1 MKKQKSI
8 LLQFQSHIPN
18 RGELDTRSLRVKK
31 DTQTFSWLMNS
42 RQGRNLVNL
51 SREVLG
57 LPSTGIVPSEK
68 VFLHLQDVGN
78 YPNISEYPKFNPKRL
93 NIFMSSILKS
103 LALSDRFKPSVES
116 LLIFGKPLGELPPA
130 VSASIVI
137 PNFQK
142 PKKELWIRVYPEATF
157 KDDVRAY
164 WHSVV
169 ILQQQLET
177 EKHTA
182 KWKIYSQ
189 VEKDSLTN
197 KAIYVRVYKDTVLE
211 DLNNSKFKSKLADAF
226 KKADLLTP
234 RFRRW
239 DYKKAIKF
247 LELETGKDSDWDKAE
262 KLYGDEKKRNSV
274 KKLRQKVRRKL

>member
-1 MKKQKSI
+1 MKKQKSL
-8 LLQFQSHIPN
+8 LLQFQSHLPTQ
-18 RGELDTRSLRVKK
+18 GELKTRTLRIKK
-31 DTQTFSWLMNS
+31 DEQTFSWLMDS

-51 SREVLG
+51 SREILG
-57 LPSTGIVPSEK
+57 LPPTGIAPNEK
-68 VFLHLQDVGN
+68 AFLHLHNISN
-78 YPNISEYPKFNPKRL
+78 YPKTSEYPKFNPKKL
-93 NIFMSSILKS
+93 NELASSILRS
-103 LALSDRFKPSVES
+103 RTLSDRFKPSIES
-116 LLIFGKPLGELPPA
+116 LLIFGKPLGELPPT
-130 VSASIVI
+130 VSAAIVI
-137 PNFQK
+137 PDFKK

-157 KDDVRAY
+157 KDDFRAY

-169 ILQQQLET
+169 MLQQQLEI

-189 VEKDSLTN
+189 VEKESHTN

-211 DLNNSKFKSKLADAF
+211 DLNNSKFKSELASAF

-234 RFRRW
+234 RFRKW

-274 KKLRQKVRRKL
+274 KKLRQKVHRKL

>member
-42 RQGRNLVNL
+42 RQGRNLVIL
-51 SREVLG
+51 SRDILG
-57 LPSTGIVPSEK
+57 LPPTGISPKEGT
-68 VFLHLQDVGN
+68 FLHLHDISN
-78 YPNISEYPKFNPKRL
+78 YPKTSEYPKFNPKKL
-93 NIFMSSILKS
+93 NELASSILRS
-103 LALSDRFKPSVES
+103 RTLSDRFKPSIES

-130 VSASIVI
+130 VNASIVV
-137 PNFQK
+137 PDFKK

-157 KDDVRAY
+157 KDDFRAY

-189 VEKDSLTN
+189 TEKESLTN

-211 DLNNSKFKSKLADAF
+211 DLNNSKFKSELASAF
-226 KKADLLTP
+226 KRADLLTP
-234 RFRRW
+234 RFRKW

>member
-1 MKKQKSI
+1 MKKQKSL
-8 LLQFQSHIPN
+8 LLQFQTHLPN
-18 RGELDTRSLRVKK
+18 RGELNTRNLRKNK
-31 DTQTFSWLMNS
+31 DTQTFLWLMNT

-57 LPSTGIVPSEK
+57 LPPEGIVSREK
-68 VFLHLQDVGN
+68 TFLDLQNISN
-78 YPNISEYPKFNPKRL
+78 YPNASEYPKFNPRRL

-103 LALSDRFKPSVES
+103 LALSDRFKPSVEA
-116 LLIFGKPLGELPPA
+116 LLIFGKPLGELPPT

-137 PNFQK
+137 SDFKK

-157 KDDVRAY
+157 KDDFRAY

-169 ILQQQLET
+169 MLQQQLET
-177 EKHTA
+177 KKQTA
-182 KWKIYSQ
+182 KWKIFSQ
-189 VEKDSLTN
+189 KEKDSLTN

-211 DLNNSKFKSKLADAF
+211 DLNNSKFKSELVDAF
-226 KKADLLTP
+226 RKADLLTP
-234 RFRRW
+234 RFRQW
-239 DYKKAIKF
+239 DYKKAIEF
-247 LELETGKDSDWDKAE
+247 LELETGKDSDWDKAL